1 MVCAL
6 MLSALPAAVAQEDKV
21 IGECLARVQFNLRA
35 QADESAEKICNLT
48 QGAELAVL
56 ESGEEWCK
64 VRTANG
70 AHTGYAKTSWLK
82 YIRLYGRDDVAGG
95 DCPRNGGGTG
105 YPYGFSHGHGI
116 DAGYG
121 YGGDG
126 PADLSGHRRINY
138 GRGAAISA

>member
-1 MVCAL
+1 MKRMLAIFMVCAL

-70 AHTGYAKTSWLK
+70 AP
-82 YIRLYGRDDVAGG
+82 YGVCKDKLAEIHPAVCRDDVARWRL
-95 DCPRNGGGTG
+95 PPKRRRNWL
-105 YPYGFSHGHGI
+105 P
-116 DAGYG
+116 
-121 YGGDG
+121 
-126 PADLSGHRRINY
+126 LRI
-138 GRGAAISA
+138 